1 MEMTVRSACG
11 EFLRV
16 GRLWYDKGRK
26 HRARSVS
33 YVASDSSFDV
43 VSKVDIAEVVNAV
56 NQATKEME
64 SRFDFKGSK
73 SSISLDEKKG
83 ELTLVGDDDMKLKN
97 VIDILQTKLIKR
109 GIAIRALDY
118 GKVEDAAGGT
128 LKQVITLKQGIA
140 QDKAKQISQA
150 IRDSKLKVK
159 AEIRGE
165 ELRVS
170 AAKKDDLQAV
180 IQLLRSKDFGIEL
193 QFTNYR

>member
-1 MEMTVRSACG
+1 
-11 EFLRV
+11 
-16 GRLWYDKGRK
+16 
-26 HRARSVS
+26 VS
-33 YVASDSSFDV
+33 KVASDSSFDV
-43 VSKVDIAEVVNAV
+43 VSKVDVAEVVNAV

-73 SSISLDEKKG
+73 SSINLDEKKG
-83 ELTLVGDDDMKLKN
+83 ELTIVGDDEMKLKN
-97 VIDILQTKLIKR
+97 VIDILQTKLVKR
-109 GIAIRALDY
+109 GIALRALDY

-128 LKQVITLKQGIA
+128 VKQVITLKQGIA
-140 QDKAKQISQA
+140 QDKAKAISQA
-150 IRDSKLKVK
+150 IRDAKLKVK

-170 AAKKDDLQAV
+170 APKKDDLQAV

>member
-1 MEMTVRSACG
+1 M
-11 EFLRV
+11 
-16 GRLWYDKGRK
+16 
-26 HRARSVS
+26 
-33 YVASDSSFDV
+33 ASDSSFDV

-73 SSISLDEKKG
+73 SSINLDEKKG
-83 ELTLVGDDDMKLKN
+83 ELTIVGDDEMKLKN

-109 GIAIRALDY
+109 GIALRALDY

-140 QDKAKQISQA
+140 QDKAKAISQA

-170 AAKKDDLQAV
+170 APKKDDLQAV

-193 QFTNYR
+193 QFANYR

>member
-1 MEMTVRSACG
+1 M
-11 EFLRV
+11 
-16 GRLWYDKGRK
+16 
-26 HRARSVS
+26 
-33 YVASDSSFDV
+33 
-43 VSKVDIAEVVNAV
+43 AEVVNAV
-56 NQATKEME
+56 NQSTKEME

-83 ELTLVGDDDMKLKN
+83 ELTLIGDDEMKLKN
-97 VIDILQTKLIKR
+97 VIDILQTKLVKR
-109 GIAIRALDY
+109 GIALRALDY

-128 LKQVITLKQGIA
+128 LRQVVTLKQGIG
-140 QDKAKQISQA
+140 QDKAKQITQA

-170 AAKKDDLQAV
+170 GAKKDDLQAV

-193 QFTNYR
+193 QFANYR

>member
-1 MEMTVRSACG
+1 M
-11 EFLRV
+11 
-16 GRLWYDKGRK
+16 
-26 HRARSVS
+26 
-33 YVASDSSFDV
+33 ASDSSFDV
-43 VSKVDIAEVVNAV
+43 VSKVDMAEVVNAV
-56 NQATKEME
+56 NQSTKEME
-64 SRFDFKGSK
+64 TRFDFRGSK
-73 SSISLDEKKG
+73 SSINLDEKKG
-83 ELTLVGDDDMKLKN
+83 ELTIVGDDEMKLKN

-109 GIAIRALDY
+109 GIALRALDY

-165 ELRVS
+165 ELRVT
-170 AAKKDDLQAV
+170 APKKDDLQAV
-180 IQLLRSKDFGIEL
+180 IALLRSKDFGIEL

>member
-1 MEMTVRSACG
+1 M
-11 EFLRV
+11 
-16 GRLWYDKGRK
+16 
-26 HRARSVS
+26 
-33 YVASDSSFDV
+33 ASDSSFDV
-43 VSKVDIAEVVNAV
+43 VSKVDMAEVVNAV
-56 NQATKEME
+56 NQSTKEME

-83 ELTLVGDDDMKLKN
+83 ELTLIGDDEMKLKN
-97 VIDILQTKLIKR
+97 VIDILQTKLVKR
-109 GIAIRALDY
+109 GIALRALDY

-128 LKQVITLKQGIA
+128 LRQVVTLKQGIG
-140 QDKAKQISQA
+140 QDKAKQITQA

-170 AAKKDDLQAV
+170 GAKKDDLQAV

-193 QFTNYR
+193 QFANYR